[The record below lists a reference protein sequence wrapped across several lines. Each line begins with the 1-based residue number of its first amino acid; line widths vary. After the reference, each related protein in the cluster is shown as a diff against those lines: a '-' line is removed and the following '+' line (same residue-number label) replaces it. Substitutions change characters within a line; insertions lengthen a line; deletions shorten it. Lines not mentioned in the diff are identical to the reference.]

1 VGVSHLS
8 VVASDDSPD
17 SRSTHAGFTVVPY
30 EPRHLRE
37 IALQPHQEHLA
48 AFISA
53 RDHAERVADAGPCWT
68 ALVGRS
74 PVGCG
79 GFQEPWAGRAIA
91 WAVLARA
98 AGPWMLPLTRAVHA
112 GIAAHPAER
121 IEAQTAVDFLS
132 GLRWA
137 FAIGFRAEC
146 RLERFYRGQD
156 YWALVYLKPSVA
168 AQPVVSQNLIL

>member
-1 VGVSHLS
+1 MDGAHLS
-8 VVASDDSPD
+8 AVNETSD
-17 SRSTHAGFTVVPY
+17 SRSIHAGFTVVPY
-30 EPRHLRE
+30 APRHLRE

-48 AFISA
+48 AFIA
-53 RDHAERVADAGPCWT
+53 TRDHAERVADAGPCWT
-68 ALVGRS
+68 AAVDGV
-74 PVGCG
+74 PIGCG

-91 WAVLARA
+91 WAVLSHT
-98 AGPWMLPLTRAVHA
+98 AGPWMLPLTRAVRSA
-112 GIAAHPAER
+112 FAAHPAER

-156 YWALVYLKPSVA
+156 YWGLVYLKPPFVRIKTT
-168 AQPVVSQNLIL
+168 L